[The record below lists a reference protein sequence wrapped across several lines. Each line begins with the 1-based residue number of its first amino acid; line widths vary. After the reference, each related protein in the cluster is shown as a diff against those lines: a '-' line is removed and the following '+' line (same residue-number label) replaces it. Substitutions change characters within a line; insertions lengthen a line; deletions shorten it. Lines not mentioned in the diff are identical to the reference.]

1 MHSIRFSVLQ
11 ATVALMIVTTTLFAA
26 TQWAAAMLGN
36 QPALGDPWLHV
47 LGLNVYAP
55 WKLFV
60 WWLAFDTQA
69 PDVFVRAGA
78 VAVFGGL
85 MSGAVSIRGAAWR
98 ASLNKQ
104 PDDLRLGPMGGSPRC
119 ARRRDLRRKRH
130 RARRAPALADVGR
143 DPATPSR

>member
-1 MHSIRFSVLQ
+1 MHSIRSSVLQ
-11 ATVALMIVTTTLFAA
+11 ACLALLIVTTTLFVA

-69 PDVFVRAGA
+69 PDVFVRAAA
-78 VAVFGGL
+78 VTAFGGL
-85 MSGAVSIRGAAWR
+85 ASGAVSIVGA
-98 ASLNKQ
+98 
-104 PDDLRLGPMGGSPRC
+104 PGG
-119 ARRRDLRRKRH
+119 
-130 RARRAPALADVGR
+130 
-143 DPATPSR
+143 